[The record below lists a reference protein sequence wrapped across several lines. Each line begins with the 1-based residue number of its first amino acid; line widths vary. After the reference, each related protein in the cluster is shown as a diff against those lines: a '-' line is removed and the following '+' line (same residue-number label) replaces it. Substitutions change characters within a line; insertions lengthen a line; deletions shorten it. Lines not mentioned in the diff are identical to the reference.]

1 MILIHVTGLQLTT
14 GLRREVFEHIAAAL
28 NRHEERV
35 QSVHVY
41 LKDENGPKRGVDKS
55 CRVVVNFAGLSQ
67 IVIEDRLGDMTGL
80 LYRVGT
86 RIRQTLARKLTKQ
99 RTRKRRLGTGRLCEL
114 IDQDSRNHL
123 AV

>member
-55 CRVVVNFAGLSQ
+55 CRVVVNFSGMSQ
-67 IVIEDRLGDMTGL
+67 IVIEDRFGDMAGL
-80 LYRVGT
+80 LHRVGG
-86 RIRQTLARKLTKQ
+86 RIRQTLARKLTKH
-99 RTRKRRLGTGRLCEL
+99 RMRKRHLGTGRLCQL
-114 IDQDSRNHL
+114 FGHDAQNDL